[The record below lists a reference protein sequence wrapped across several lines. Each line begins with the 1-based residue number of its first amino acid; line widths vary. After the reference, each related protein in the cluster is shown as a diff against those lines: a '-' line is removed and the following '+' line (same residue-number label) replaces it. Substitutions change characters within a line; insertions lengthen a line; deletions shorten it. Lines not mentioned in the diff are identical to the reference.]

1 MRDLTNSE
9 LQAVSG
15 GLQMRPVPVV
25 DVRRI
30 VIAVLERIVARLGG
44 VSKQQAY

>member
-15 GLQMRPVPVV
+15 GLAAKPVFALRRRPIR
-25 DVRRI
+25 DGIRQ
-30 VIAVLERIVARLGG
+30 IVAKLFDRRRLEA
-44 VSKQQAY
+44 K